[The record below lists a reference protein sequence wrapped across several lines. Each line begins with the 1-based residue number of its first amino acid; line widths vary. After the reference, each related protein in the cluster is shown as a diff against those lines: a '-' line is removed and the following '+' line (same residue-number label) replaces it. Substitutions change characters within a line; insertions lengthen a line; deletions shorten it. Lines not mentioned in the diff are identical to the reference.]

1 LQRSDRRGEL
11 LQRCS
16 LRRHARLNLRQARR
30 RVLGCLRCS
39 HLRLLLLRVEVVQ
52 RQAQRGGNVCPLA
65 VAL

>member
-1 LQRSDRRGEL
+1 LQRSERGGQL
-11 LQRCS
+11 LQRGS
-16 LRRHARLNLRQARR
+16 LRRHARLHLRQARR

-52 RQAQRGGNVCPLA
+52 RQAQRSGDVCPLA